1 MTDMPSVQFVTIDPA
16 HFHAAL
22 VHKQMLPGVDRCVH
36 VYAPPG
42 PDVEMHLQR
51 MQAFAGR
58 SDNPT
63 HWDVR
68 ATVAPDFMQRF
79 LHEKPGNVVVLAG
92 RNRTKID
99 TMLQC
104 VEAGYHVLADKPWI
118 IRRED
123 FPKVERLLALAAEK
137 QRIVFDMMTERFEIT
152 SILQREI
159 VRNRMLFGTIRPGAG
174 EQPAV
179 RMESVHALKKMVSGQ
194 PLRRP
199 VSFFNIHE
207 QGDALA
213 DVGTH
218 LVDLVQWI
226 ISPDE
231 PVRVSDVD
239 IVHCERWPTKI
250 TPQDFEAITGSTALP
265 GFLDRDAEGNLLYP
279 GNNRIVYRL
288 RGVPVELITRWDV
301 VCPEGD
307 THFATF
313 IGPKATIEICQAGGP
328 PQVFLRAGE
337 SKRTPDVSF
346 VLRKFPGVKLV
357 PDGKEFRFV
366 IPDAL
371 RTGHEAHFQEVT
383 AQFLQHL
390 ESSTRLPEWEV
401 SGLLAKYWTTAAA
414 GPGRQADTEK

>member
-1 MTDMPSVQFVTIDPA
+1 MPFVQFVTIDPA

-79 LHEKPGNVVVLAG
+79 LHERPGNVVVLAG

-159 VRNRMLFGTIRPGAG
+159 VRNRMLFGTIRPGTP
-174 EQPAV
+174 EQPAI
-179 RMESVHALKKMVSGQ
+179 RMESVHALKKTVSGQ
-194 PLRRP
+194 SLRRS
-199 VSFFNIHE
+199 VSFFDIHE

-218 LVDLVQWI
+218 LVDLVHWI
-226 ISPDE
+226 ASPDE
-231 PVRVSDVD
+231 PVRISDVD
-239 IVHCERWPTKI
+239 IVHCERWPTRI
-250 TPQDFEAITGSTALP
+250 SPQDFEAITGSPALP
-265 GFLDRDAEGNLLYP
+265 DFLDRDADGNLLYP

-288 RGVPVELITRWDV
+288 RGIWVELVARWEV
-301 VCPEGD
+301 ICPAGD
-307 THFATF
+307 THFAAFVGT
-313 IGPKATIEICQAGGP
+313 KATTEIRQAGGP
-328 PQVFLRAGE
+328 PQTYLLHSDGGSLSDTFLIR
-337 SKRTPDVSF
+337 SQ
-346 VLRKFPGVKLV
+346 FPAVKLAAT
-357 PDGKEFRFV
+357 GTEFRLD

-383 AQFLQHL
+383 AQFLRYL
-390 ESSTRLPEWEV
+390 EASTRLPEWEL
-401 SGLLAKYWTTAAA
+401 SGLLTKYWTTTAVP
-414 GPGRQADTEK
+414 PG